1 MRCLIYNDHVQ
12 YMILVREKPKAADQV
27 IERGLCNFPRVDR
40 AANGSLACGAGE
52 VATVSK
58 NRERATR
65 AG

>member
-1 MRCLIYNDHVQ
+1 M
-12 YMILVREKPKAADQV
+12 REKPKTADQV
-27 IERGLCNFPRVDR
+27 MERGLCNFPRVNQ
-40 AANGSLACGAGE
+40 AANGRLACGAGE

>member
-1 MRCLIYNDHVQ
+1 
-12 YMILVREKPKAADQV
+12 MILVRERPKTADQV
-27 IERGLCNFPRVDR
+27 MERGLCNFPRVNQT
-40 AANGSLACGAGE
+40 ANGCPACGAGE